1 MLHKVGA
8 PVVIPREITRII
20 HVLRE
25 MFFLDPEYE
34 GKVYVA
40 TITFLQ
46 YQYVMYIIK
55 NVD

>member
-1 MLHKVGA
+1 MLHKVGTL
-8 PVVIPREITRII
+8 VVIPREITRII

-40 TITFLQ
+40 TT
-46 YQYVMYIIK
+46 
-55 NVD
+55 